1 MKNYHFN
8 EEHELFRQGL
18 RDFLNKEVVPNIE
31 KWEAE
36 QRIPKEI
43 FKKFGDMGY
52 LGLNY
57 PEKYGGIDADFFL
70 SLIHI

>member
-1 MKNYHFN
+1 MKNYYFN

-31 KWEAE
+31 RWEEE

-43 FKKFGDMGY
+43 FKKFVGR
-52 LGLNY
+52 LTSEIKNIIPKIPNY
-57 PEKYGGIDADFFL
+57 G
-70 SLIHI
+70 